1 MSALALSPLPHSRC
15 TLHPRLQP
23 PLSASPSLSSPSKS
37 ACGEKR
43 EPPRAAAAA
52 EADLSPGGQPLS
64 QCVGLF
70 PGPAKTISYSNVTIR
85 PLTHWGLFMAAAP
98 GRGVKM
104 VI

>member
-1 MSALALSPLPHSRC
+1 MSALALSPLPHSRF

-52 EADLSPGGQPLS
+52 EADLSPGGQPVS

-98 GRGVKM
+98 GRRVKM